1 MMAQGISGDAPIPAK
16 RAGRV
21 NISARPHAGGPNKE
35 VQCNRFV
42 TLRADIAILKNQVN
56 IDKFPKMFTG
66 RTNDIFRFE

>member
-1 MMAQGISGDAPIPAK
+1 MTQEISGDALIPAK

-21 NISARPHAGGPNKE
+21 NISARPHAGGSIKK
-35 VQCNRFV
+35 VQYSRVV
-42 TLRADIAILKNQVN
+42 TQRADIANLKNQVN